1 MALWSRC
8 GHTHLTTTRTHS
20 HSTALHQARLTL
32 PNDVACT
39 RDGKELFVADWGNH
53 RIRHITLGGASD
65 TNMVSTLAGS
75 GTPVCAQTPHTLV
88 THVCSPFCLL

>member
-8 GHTHLTTTRTHS
+8 GHTLDNHTHPLTLYCTP
-20 HSTALHQARLTL
+20 HQARLTL

-65 TNMVSTLAGS
+65 TNIVSTLAGS
-75 GTPVCAQTPHTLV
+75 GTPVCAQAPHTPLV
-88 THVCSPFCLL
+88 THAS